1 MVLSLGDNFYS
12 NGVESIDDP
21 LWDKAYANIYPKMSY
36 LKDLTWYGVI
46 GNHDFRGLGLF
57 TEFEYKKN
65 NWRIDDFFWTHTDIV
80 EGNRIAFI
88 HIDTNFLAEGIEG
101 SSA

>member
-12 NGVESIDDP
+12 NGVESLDDP

-46 GNHDFRGLGLF
+46 GNHDFRGLG
-57 TEFEYKKN
+57 
-65 NWRIDDFFWTHTDIV
+65 II
-80 EGNRIAFI
+80 
-88 HIDTNFLAEGIEG
+88 
-101 SSA
+101 